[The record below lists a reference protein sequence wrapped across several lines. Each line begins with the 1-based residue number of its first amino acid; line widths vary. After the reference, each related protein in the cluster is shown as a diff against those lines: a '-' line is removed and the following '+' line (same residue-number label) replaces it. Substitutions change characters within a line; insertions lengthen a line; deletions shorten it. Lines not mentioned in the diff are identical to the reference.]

1 MSIKLFQEKK
11 MDILCGQKIN
21 KNIHMKRNYSISIWL
36 LLLLLSCNKPK
47 DFYNELGKGAYLTF
61 VSSNN
66 LLNGTDAAA
75 SVNIVVSS
83 VGAEIASVN
92 LYVAATATTDKTKWK
107 LIKNVAFAGET
118 NITATNAQIASALGL
133 TAGNLPPG
141 TVFNFYNEVVTKDGK
156 TYSSINTS
164 AIDLENQLAFNT
176 ALRWTG
182 TVVCP
187 YNAASIA
194 GTYTVIRD
202 DWQDWV
208 PGDLVQVT
216 AGAGANQVN
225 LSQVWPNPAFAV
237 VVTPL
242 TINVDPTT
250 GVVTV
255 PDNVTF
261 GDYGAFKGITRAGS
275 SGFVFSCTGRI
286 TIRVHIDAPPFGDQ
300 GFSQLILEK

>member
-1 MSIKLFQEKK
+1 MVTISIKLFQEKN
-11 MDILCGQKIN
+11 IN
-21 KNIHMKRNYSISIWL
+21 MKRNYSIPIWL
-36 LLLLLSCNKPK
+36 IFLLLSCNKQK
-47 DFYNELGKGAYLTF
+47 DFYKEIGKGAYLTF
-61 VSSNN
+61 VRSNN

-75 SVNIVVSS
+75 SVNIVVNS
-83 VGAEIASVN
+83 VGAEVESVN
-92 LYVAATATTDKTKWK
+92 LYVAATATIDKTKWK
-107 LIKNVAFAGET
+107 LIKKVPFAGET
-118 NITATNAQIASALGL
+118 NITATNAQIAAALGL
-133 TAGNLPPG
+133 APGNLLPG

-194 GTYTVIRD
+194 GTYTVIKD

-208 PGDLVQVT
+208 PGEQVSVT
-216 AGAGANQVN
+216 AGPGANQVN
-225 LSQVWPNPAFAV
+225 LSQVWPNPAFGAV
-237 VVTPL
+237 VSPFV
-242 TINVDPTT
+242 INVNPAT

-255 PDNVTF
+255 PENITF
-261 GDYGAFKGITRAGS
+261 GDYGAYKAITRGGS
-275 SGFVFSCTGRI
+275 TGFVFSCTGRI